1 MANATAFQDNTAIT
15 ARQADYP
22 VGTDF
27 VAGANKGGPNCP
39 GLGIDISSVASQPLI
54 ESADSWTLDDQWEAA
69 RVPQDGAYIGN
80 TGLGDGAEGLGTA
93 PILVVAPDDTDPAD
107 IGSGLSV
114 IVGQATLNTLGAGWT
129 I

>member
-1 MANATAFQDNTAIT
+1 MANATAFADNATII
-15 ARQADYP
+15 ARLGEVPGA
-22 VGTDF
+22 DF

-39 GLGIDISSVASQPLI
+39 GLGIDISAAASQPLI
-54 ESADSWTLDDQWEAA
+54 ESADSWTLDDQWEAT

-114 IVGQATLNTLGAGWT
+114 IVGQATLNTLAAGWT